1 MAFKMK
7 GFPKHMHGSPMK
19 SGHNKLL
26 KSENPDTEITGGNI
40 IEQINDLEDR
50 IEFIMEDI
58 ERGTATRQQNK
69 DIKAMENRIKKLQN
83 KIEKAKN

>member
-19 SGHNKLL
+19 SGHDKLL
-26 KSENPDTEITGGNI
+26 PSENPDTEITGGNI

-50 IEFIMEDI
+50 IEFIKEDI
-58 ERGTATRQQNK
+58 FNQDGKATEQQKK
-69 DIKAMENRIKKLQN
+69 DIATLQARLKKLR
-83 KIEKAKN
+83 AKK

>member
-19 SGHNKLL
+19 TGHDKLL

-50 IEFIMEDI
+50 IEFIKEDI
-58 ERGTATRQQNK
+58 FQQDGKATEQQKK
-69 DIKAMENRIKKLQN
+69 DIATLQARLKKL
-83 KIEKAKN
+83 KAKK

>member
-19 SGHNKLL
+19 SGHDKLL

-50 IEFIMEDI
+50 IEFIKEDI
-58 ERGTATRQQNK
+58 FQQDGKATEQQKK
-69 DIKAMENRIKKLQN
+69 DIATLQARLKKLR
-83 KIEKAKN
+83 AKK

>member
-19 SGHNKLL
+19 SGHDKLL
-26 KSENPDTEITGGNI
+26 KSENPDTEITGRNI

-50 IEFIMEDI
+50 IEFIKEDI
-58 ERGTATRQQNK
+58 FQQDGKATEQQKK
-69 DIKAMENRIKKLQN
+69 DIATLQARLKKLR
-83 KIEKAKN
+83 AKK

>member
-19 SGHNKLL
+19 TGHDKLL

-50 IEFIMEDI
+50 IEFIKEDI
-58 ERGTATRQQNK
+58 FQQDGKATEQQKK
-69 DIKAMENRIKKLQN
+69 DIATFQARLKKLR
-83 KIEKAKN
+83 AKK

>member
-19 SGHNKLL
+19 SGHDKLL

-40 IEQINDLEDR
+40 TEQIIDLEDR
-50 IEFIMEDI
+50 IEFIKEDI
-58 ERGTATRQQNK
+58 FNQDGKATEQQKK
-69 DIKAMENRIKKLQN
+69 DIATLQAMLKKLR
-83 KIEKAKN
+83 AKK

>member
-19 SGHNKLL
+19 SGHDKLL

-50 IEFIMEDI
+50 IEFIKEDI
-58 ERGTATRQQNK
+58 FNQDGKATEQQRK
-69 DIKAMENRIKKLQN
+69 DIATLQARLKKLR
-83 KIEKAKN
+83 AKKQ

>member
-19 SGHNKLL
+19 SGHDKLL

-50 IEFIMEDI
+50 IEFIKEDI
-58 ERGTATRQQNK
+58 FNQDGKATEQQKK
-69 DIKAMENRIKKLQN
+69 DIATLQARLKKLR
-83 KIEKAKN
+83 AKK

>member
-19 SGHNKLL
+19 SGHDKLL

-50 IEFIMEDI
+50 IAVIKEDI
-58 ERGTATRQQNK
+58 IQQDGKATEQQKK
-69 DIKAMENRIKKLQN
+69 DIATLQARLKKLR
-83 KIEKAKN
+83 AKK

>member
-19 SGHNKLL
+19 SGNDKLL

-50 IEFIMEDI
+50 IEFIKEDI
-58 ERGTATRQQNK
+58 FQQDGKATEQQKK
-69 DIKAMENRIKKLQN
+69 DIATLQARLKKLR
-83 KIEKAKN
+83 AKK

>member
-19 SGHNKLL
+19 TGHDKLL
-26 KSENPDTEITGGNI
+26 PSENPDTEITGGNI

-50 IEFIMEDI
+50 IEFIKEDI
-58 ERGTATRQQNK
+58 FQQDGKATEQQKK
-69 DIKAMENRIKKLQN
+69 DIATLQARLKKL
-83 KIEKAKN
+83 KAKK

>member
-19 SGHNKLL
+19 SGHDKLL

-50 IEFIMEDI
+50 IEFIKEDI
-58 ERGTATRQQNK
+58 FQQDGKATEQQKK
-69 DIKAMENRIKKLQN
+69 DIATLQAMLKKLR
-83 KIEKAKN
+83 AKK

>member
-19 SGHNKLL
+19 TGHDKLL
-26 KSENPDTEITGGNI
+26 PSENPDTEITGGNI

-50 IEFIMEDI
+50 IEFIKEDI
-58 ERGTATRQQNK
+58 FNQDGKATEQQKK
-69 DIKAMENRIKKLQN
+69 DIATLQARLKKLR
-83 KIEKAKN
+83 AKK

>member
-19 SGHNKLL
+19 SGHDKLL

-50 IEFIMEDI
+50 IEFIKEDI
-58 ERGTATRQQNK
+58 FNQDGKATEQQKK
-69 DIKAMENRIKKLQN
+69 DIATLQAMLKKLR
-83 KIEKAKN
+83 AKK

>member
-19 SGHNKLL
+19 TGHDKLL

-50 IEFIMEDI
+50 IEFIKEDI
-58 ERGTATRQQNK
+58 FQQDGKATEQQKK
-69 DIKAMENRIKKLQN
+69 DIATLQARLKKLR
-83 KIEKAKN
+83 AKK

>member
-19 SGHNKLL
+19 TGHDKLL
-26 KSENPDTEITGGNI
+26 PSENPDTEITGGNI

-50 IEFIMEDI
+50 IEFIKEDI
-58 ERGTATRQQNK
+58 FQQDGKATEQQKK
-69 DIKAMENRIKKLQN
+69 DIATLQAMLKKL
-83 KIEKAKN
+83 KAKK

>member
-50 IEFIMEDI
+50 IEFIKEDI
-58 ERGTATRQQNK
+58 FQQDGKATEQQKK
-69 DIKAMENRIKKLQN
+69 DIATLQARLKKLR
-83 KIEKAKN
+83 AKK

>member
-19 SGHNKLL
+19 SGHDKLL

-50 IEFIMEDI
+50 IEFIKEDI
-58 ERGTATRQQNK
+58 FQQDGKATEQQKK
-69 DIKAMENRIKKLQN
+69 DIATFQARLKKLR
-83 KIEKAKN
+83 AKK

>member
-19 SGHNKLL
+19 SGHDKLL

-50 IEFIMEDI
+50 IEFIKEDI
-58 ERGTATRQQNK
+58 FNQDGKATEQQKK
-69 DIKAMENRIKKLQN
+69 DIATLQARLKKLRAN
-83 KIEKAKN
+83 K

>member
-19 SGHNKLL
+19 TGHDKLL

-40 IEQINDLEDR
+40 TEQIIDLEDR
-50 IEFIMEDI
+50 IEFIKEDI
-58 ERGTATRQQNK
+58 FNQDGKATEQQKK
-69 DIKAMENRIKKLQN
+69 DIATLQAMLKKLR
-83 KIEKAKN
+83 AKK

>member
-19 SGHNKLL
+19 SGHDKLL

-40 IEQINDLEDR
+40 IEQINDLEVR
-50 IEFIMEDI
+50 IEFIKEDI
-58 ERGTATRQQNK
+58 FQQDGKATEQQKK
-69 DIKAMENRIKKLQN
+69 DIATLQARLKKLR
-83 KIEKAKN
+83 AKK